1 MADVEQL
8 MSQLGLIAEASSLG
22 FADLAAGD
30 LDSLQ
35 LRFRYTG
42 SRAIS
47 ASLMPTESTNS
58 SIVDAFDIPDR
69 RYLIAS
75 ITKPVVG
82 MLAVQLAVDGL
93 LALNEPVRDY
103 VEGFHRGPLRN
114 ITIRHLMTHTSGLPD
129 MLPNNVELRV
139 QHATLA
145 EFVGATTRVT
155 PDFSPGNDCRYSSMG
170 IAVLAIIIERLRGN
184 SIHELVRQHTFEP
197 LEMSSSWL
205 GLPTDQATRLM
216 PTVVPSE
223 LPPGQQVDSD
233 WNWNSRYWRSLGA
246 PWGGMISTAEDLGR
260 FARCLL
266 AEGRSPQGEVVF
278 SSAAVCAATKNQTR
292 HMAGLPESDR
302 VHRPW
307 GLGWRFNWP
316 DHSTCF
322 SDFLPSRAFGHWGA
336 TGTLIWIDPKSRRW
350 CVILTNQPHEE
361 SQSVIQRMSNVIA
374 GAAWR

>member
-1 MADVEQL
+1 MADIDHL
-8 MSQLGLIAEASSLG
+8 TSRLGSIAEASSLG
-22 FADLAAGD
+22 FADLAAGHKD
-30 LDSLQ
+30 GLQ
-35 LRFRYTG
+35 LRFRFTG
-42 SRAIS
+42 STTLS
-47 ASLMPTESTNS
+47 PEFASFETTRDGQS
-58 SIVDAFDIPDR
+58 SGFDLPDR

-82 MLAVQLAVDGL
+82 MLGVQLAAEGQ

-129 MLPNNVELRV
+129 MLPNNVELRT

-145 EFVGATTRVT
+145 EFVGHTARVT
-155 PDFSPGNDCRYSSMG
+155 PEFAAGSDCRYSSMG
-170 IAVLAIIIERLRGN
+170 IAVLALIMERLFGS
-184 SIHELVRQHTFEP
+184 SIHEITRQYVYEP
-197 LEMSSSWL
+197 LEMTGSWL
-205 GLPTDQATRLM
+205 GLPADHAAQLM

-223 LPPGQQVDSD
+223 LPPGQQPDSD

-260 FARCLL
+260 FAMCLL
-266 AEGRSPQGEVVF
+266 ADGRAPRGQSVF
-278 SSAAVCAATKNQTR
+278 TPAAVRTATDNQTC
-292 HMAGLPESDR
+292 HMPGLSESDR
-302 VHRPW
+302 QHRPW

-336 TGTLIWIDPKSRRW
+336 TGTLMWIDPQSQRW
-350 CVILTNQPHEE
+350 CVILTNQPYEE
-361 SQSVIQRMSNVIA
+361 SQSVIQRMSNLVA
-374 GAAWR
+374 GAAW